1 MSLKLII
8 LWLVKGSCFKSI
20 IDSFENNEEVKLQG
34 ISMKEHRDP
43 RLIPPVDLSYLE
55 MLESPYLLERDMKD
69 MKNRILYFETSRGCP
84 YQCQYCLS
92 SLEKGLRFFSMDYL
106 KQQLKA
112 ILNTDVKVIK
122 LLDRSFNAK
131 TEHALEI
138 LDFVFK
144 TVIQEY
150 NYNLKSMEMF

>member
-1 MSLKLII
+1 MKQVEDVLIN
-8 LWLVKGSCFKSI
+8 
-20 IDSFENNEEVKLQG
+20 D
-34 ISMKEHRDP
+34 
-43 RLIPPVDLSYLE
+43 
-55 MLESPYLLERDMKD
+55 
-69 MKNRILYFETSRGCP
+69 
-84 YQCQYCLS
+84 QYCLS

-144 TVIQEY
+144 TAIQEY
-150 NYNLKSMEMF
+150 NYNLKLMGMF

>member
-1 MSLKLII
+1 
-8 LWLVKGSCFKSI
+8 
-20 IDSFENNEEVKLQG
+20 
-34 ISMKEHRDP
+34 
-43 RLIPPVDLSYLE
+43 
-55 MLESPYLLERDMKD
+55 
-69 MKNRILYFETSRGCP
+69 
-84 YQCQYCLS
+84 
-92 SLEKGLRFFSMDYL
+92 MDYL

-144 TVIQEY
+144 NCHPGVQLQFEIKELLILLMKKHLMVY
-150 NYNLKSMEMF
+150 LDLKSVFNQLMNQQIKLFKDIKTLNVYVMLFDNSNKIIK

>member
-1 MSLKLII
+1 
-8 LWLVKGSCFKSI
+8 
-20 IDSFENNEEVKLQG
+20 
-34 ISMKEHRDP
+34 
-43 RLIPPVDLSYLE
+43 
-55 MLESPYLLERDMKD
+55 
-69 MKNRILYFETSRGCP
+69 
-84 YQCQYCLS
+84 
-92 SLEKGLRFFSMDYL
+92 MDYL

-144 TVIQEY
+144 NCHPGVQLQFEINGDVLDQRIIVLLMKKHLMVY
-150 NYNLKSMEMF
+150 LDLKSVFNQLMNQQIKLFKDIKTLNVYVMLFDNSNKIIK